1 MIKDDM
7 HRPDDDC
14 TGECD
19 SCRYVN
25 NCIASTSEESLKK
38 IKKLKLKKE
47 AKEFRG
53 W

>member
-1 MIKDDM
+1 MIKDDV

-25 NCIASTSEESLKK
+25 NCVASSSEESLKK
-38 IKKLKLKKE
+38 IELLNLEEE
-47 AKEFRG
+47 AEEYR
-53 W
+53 